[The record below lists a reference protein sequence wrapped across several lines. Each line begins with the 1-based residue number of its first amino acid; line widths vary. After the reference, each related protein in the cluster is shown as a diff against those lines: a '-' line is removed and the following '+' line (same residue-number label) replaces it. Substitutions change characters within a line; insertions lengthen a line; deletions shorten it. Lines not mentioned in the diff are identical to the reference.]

1 METVHIPP
9 QVISAEKMIDTGSMA
24 ELLANR
30 LSYHLL
36 LVMAILCTLLVINKM
51 SFPAL

>member
-36 LVMAILCTLLVINKM
+36 LCNGYSVYTIGN
-51 SFPAL
+51 

>member
-9 QVISAEKMIDTGSMA
+9 QVISTEKMIDTGSIS
-24 ELLANR
+24 ELLADW

-36 LVMAILCTLLVINKM
+36 LCNGYPVYTFGN
-51 SFPAL
+51 

>member
-9 QVISAEKMIDTGSMA
+9 QVISTEKMIDTGNMA
-24 ELLANR
+24 ELLADW

-36 LVMAILCTLLVINKM
+36 LCNGYPVYTFGN
-51 SFPAL
+51 